1 MTNERQTKKSGD
13 YGEELAARFLK
24 SRGYEIIEQNYHS
37 KYGEIDIIAKNDR
50 NIAFVEVKSRSSE
63 YCGLPREAVTP
74 AKQRKIIRT
83 AYAYLI
89 KNESDLSPRFDVI
102 EVYFNNKT
110 DLKPQKL
117 THIKSAFEPDGR
129 DDYSLL

>member
-1 MTNERQTKKSGD
+1 MVDPRARGRWGED
-13 YGEELAARFLK
+13 YAAEVLQNCGYTILARNFH
-24 SRGYEIIEQNYHS
+24 SRA
-37 KYGEIDIIAKNDR
+37 GEIDLIASDR
-50 NIAFVEVKSRSSE
+50 EYIAFIEVKTRQE
-63 YCGLPREAVTP
+63 GAQVPPGEAVTP
-74 AKQRKIIRT
+74 AKQRKIVRT